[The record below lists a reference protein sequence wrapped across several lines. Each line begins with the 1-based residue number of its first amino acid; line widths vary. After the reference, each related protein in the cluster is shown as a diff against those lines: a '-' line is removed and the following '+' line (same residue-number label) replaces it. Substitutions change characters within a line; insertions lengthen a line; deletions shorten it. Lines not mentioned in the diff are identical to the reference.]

1 MKENP
6 RLLIV
11 DDDPAACTA
20 IGRVLASANF
30 GFAIATSS
38 TEALRA
44 LEKRSFDLV
53 LSDVNMP
60 GQTGIDL
67 ARVLATE
74 HNDVALLMVTAVD
87 DPRIGKQAMDLGAYG
102 YLIKPFK
109 PNELLLSVVNAL
121 RRRELEIAHRS
132 QTKRLERAVAERT
145 RELSTVVKNL
155 ARSHELIRRSH
166 EEMIYRLAKAA
177 EFRDDE
183 TAEHLQRMSRYC
195 QLIAR
200 HLGKSEDE
208 CDEIRLACMMHDVGK
223 IGIPDAILL
232 KPGKF
237 TDEEYR
243 VMKSHSE
250 IGHKILATS
259 LTQTSQQTLDLAATI
274 ALTHHEK
281 FDGTGYPL
289 RLAGKAIPLEGRVA
303 AIADVFDAM
312 TSKRIYRDAI
322 PVPNVIDFMKENR
335 AKHFDPEILDL
346 FFDSMDEVLV
356 IKEKY
361 ADHMP
366 GMTQEVKA
374 LNFVNA
380 AG

>member
-1 MKENP
+1 
-6 RLLIV
+6 
-11 DDDPAACTA
+11 
-20 IGRVLASANF
+20 VLGSADYT
-30 GFAIATSS
+30 FAIATSS
-38 TEALRA
+38 ADALKL
-44 LEKRSFDLV
+44 LEERKFDLV

-67 ARVLATE
+67 ARVLANE
-74 HNDVALLMVTAVD
+74 HKDVALLMVTAVD
-87 DPRIGKQAMDLGAYG
+87 DPRIGRQAMDLGAYG

-109 PNELLLSVVNAL
+109 PNEILLSVFNAL

-132 QTKRLERAVAERT
+132 QTERLERAVAERT
-145 RELSTVVKNL
+145 RELSSVVKNL

-195 QLIAR
+195 QLIGQ
-200 HLGKSEDE
+200 HLGKSEEE

-259 LTQTSQQTLDLAATI
+259 LTQASHKTIDLAATI

-281 FDGTGYPL
+281 YDGTGYPL
-289 RLAGKAIPLEGRVA
+289 RLAGKAIPLEGRIA
-303 AIADVFDAM
+303 AVADVFDAM
-312 TSKRIYRDAI
+312 SSKRIYRDAI

-335 AKHFDPEILDL
+335 GTHFDPEILDL
-346 FFDSMDEVLV
+346 FLESMDEVLA
-356 IKEKY
+356 IREKY

-366 GMTQEVKA
+366 GMTQEVRA
-374 LNFVNA
+374 LNFVGA
-380 AG
+380 SG